1 MLFKTTFKIDCNWVR
16 KRFSL
21 YLDAELSNE
30 ERILIHEH
38 LHFCE
43 ACSKELQD
51 LDRTIGLLSDFA
63 EETIPDEIRTFR
75 LPRST
80 FVEIFPTIQDDK
92 PTLTFGIVVPYFSA
106 VVLFCMVLTAWTS
119 LERLMDKQ
127 YNSSNYVE
135 VFASH

>member
-1 MLFKTTFKIDCNWVR
+1 MLSKATFKTDCNWVR

-21 YLDAELSNE
+21 YLDSELTNE

-38 LHFCE
+38 LRFCE
-43 ACSKELQD
+43 GCSKELQD
-51 LDRTIGLLSDFA
+51 LDRTISLLADFA

-80 FVEIFPTIQDDK
+80 FVEIFPTIHEDK
-92 PTLTFGIVVPYFSA
+92 PSLTFGIVVPYLSA
-106 VVLFCMVLTAWTS
+106 VVLFCIVLTAWAS
-119 LERLMDKQ
+119 LDRLMDKQ

-135 VFASH
+135 VFASQ